1 MVPLKRMAKR
11 RNKKNSQLHETRVLT
26 NSAEYG
32 VVDQRDYFEK
42 DIANMGNVGGY
53 MIVDRGDYVYNPRVS
68 SIAPVGPI
76 SRNNV
81 GKGIMSPLYTV
92 FRFDFNDTDFYAHYF
107 RATHWYAYLRHVSNS
122 GARHDRMNITNEDFM
137 QMPLP
142 ATSSAEQQKIA
153 DCLTS
158 LDDLISAHCR
168 KLDALKNHKKGLM
181 QQIFPQQ
188 GETQPRLRFPEFR
201 GGGEWINDSL
211 GDLGKIITGKTPST
225 KEFELW
231 NGDILFITPSD
242 ISEDDKYQYTTA
254 RTVVETKSTKVL
266 PEGSVIYTCIAS
278 IGKMALTIGPS
289 ITNQQINAVTPNKK
303 TAGEFIYYALLNLT
317 PWIKTIPASS
327 TLPIINK
334 TEFSKI
340 EIAYPENKEEQ
351 RRIAACLTA
360 LDAQISAQTQKISV
374 LQQHKKGLMQ
384 QLFPEEVAG

>member
-1 MVPLKRMAKR
+1 
-11 RNKKNSQLHETRVLT
+11 
-26 NSAEYG
+26 
-32 VVDQRDYFEK
+32 
-42 DIANMGNVGGY
+42 
-53 MIVDRGDYVYNPRVS
+53 
-68 SIAPVGPI
+68 
-76 SRNNV
+76 
-81 GKGIMSPLYTV
+81 MSPLYTV